1 MRTFSLALAL
11 GATLLTGSTGN
22 SLIAQDQ
29 QPPAATTSQDAPSTT
44 QPQHAPNPQRQA
56 KRMAKKL
63 ALTPDQESKLE
74 PILAERQQ
82 QIESTRSDTTLAP
95 KDKRVRLR
103 SIRQESEAKIEL
115 ILTDA
120 QKQQYEQMKQSR
132 KANKQQQQGG
142 ASPNS

>member
-1 MRTFSLALAL
+1 MHTFSLSLAL
-11 GATLLTGSTGN
+11 GATLLTGLAGN

-44 QPQHAPNPQRQA
+44 QPLHAPNPQRQA
-56 KRMAKKL
+56 KRMTKKL

-103 SIRQESEAKIEL
+103 GIHQDSEAKIES
-115 ILTDA
+115 ILTDT
-120 QKQQYEQMKQSR
+120 QKQQYEQMKQNH
-132 KANKQQQQGG
+132 KANERQTGG